1 MLALDPV
8 ALLQLDKLFLHLFCV
23 RLNIVEDGLVYGQS
37 LVDLSEALIE
47 VLILVVDFVLEKPSV
62 CVKTS

>member
-23 RLNIVEDGLVYGQS
+23 RLNIVEDGLVYGES
-37 LVDLSEALIE
+37 LVYLSEALIE
-47 VLILVVDFVLEKPSV
+47 VLILVVDLVLEKPSF
-62 CVKTS
+62 CIKTS

>member
-23 RLNIVEDGLVYGQS
+23 RLNIVKDGLVYGEP
-37 LVDLSEALIE
+37 LVNLSEALIE

>member
-23 RLNIVEDGLVYGQS
+23 RLNIVEDGLVYGES

-47 VLILVVDFVLEKPSV
+47 VLILVVDLVLEKPSV

>member
-1 MLALDPV
+1 MLALDSV

-23 RLNIVEDGLVYGQS
+23 RLNIVEDGLVYGES

-47 VLILVVDFVLEKPSV
+47 VLILVVDLVLEKPSV

>member
-23 RLNIVEDGLVYGQS
+23 SLNIVEDGLVYGES

>member
-23 RLNIVEDGLVYGQS
+23 RLNIVEDGLVYGES

-62 CVKTS
+62 CIKTS

>member
-8 ALLQLDKLFLHLFCV
+8 ALLQLNKLFLHLFCV
-23 RLNIVEDGLVYGQS
+23 RLNIVEDGLVYGES

>member
-8 ALLQLDKLFLHLFCV
+8 ALLQLDKLFLHLCCV
-23 RLNIVEDGLVYGQS
+23 RLNIVKDGLVYGES

-47 VLILVVDFVLEKPSV
+47 VLILVVDLVLEKPSV

>member
-23 RLNIVEDGLVYGQS
+23 RLNIVKDGLVYGES
-37 LVDLSEALIE
+37 LIDLSEALIE
-47 VLILVVDFVLEKPSV
+47 VLILIVDFVLEKPSV